1 VADEENMGHP
11 STEETIAFWAQILLA
26 NIRIAAGSG
35 LWPIPFLLMALAI
48 RGPYW
53 LRLLKRRRVA

>member
-1 VADEENMGHP
+1 MAYEEMMEQP
-11 STEETIAFWAQILLA
+11 TTRDDIAFWAQLVLA
-26 NIRIAAGSG
+26 NVWIAANQG
-35 LWPIPFLLMALAI
+35 LWAIPFLVMALAI

>member
-1 VADEENMGHP
+1 MEQPTTGDDV
-11 STEETIAFWAQILLA
+11 AFWAQLVLA
-26 NIRIAAGSG
+26 NVWIAAGDG
-35 LWPIPFLLMALAI
+35 LWGIPFLVMALAI